1 MIPLSIGEQYIEPD
15 VVYMMDDTDYA
26 EHLLLNA
33 LEDDSEM
40 KQPTSAHT
48 LSTLCS
54 GTVATASMMSEEDM
68 DDLSFLDDDAMGIVN
83 TAEQQQYYHHQQYQP
98 HYTPAMYD
106 DQKSQAKPTVTA
118 TATTPTEIPVEA
130 TPSKTKPA
138 TTSSPKKK
146 GATSVTTATK
156 DESQEESTETKKNG
170 GPVRVGVP
178 SKFDILC
185 GQSRICASHTGNRR
199 FQVVL
204 DIYAPKYDGA
214 TSKQE
219 KMMITKE
226 IVSCIHQ
233 AGGRFLKYTDGQW
246 EEISNVTAR
255 DKVSHALRTKV
266 ASWKRQQ
273 QEQEKTASSSGNNRR
288 SSTGS
293 SKPSHRKG
301 GGVGGIRK
309 SRRTSDSSILSSASD
324 IVATSF
330 DGNDSASANVM
341 TELIKAQRE
350 IFATLTSPAEQEE
363 DETETHPL
371 KK

>member
-1 MIPLSIGEQYIEPD
+1 MIPLSIGPEPEL
-15 VVYMMDDTDYA
+15 VYMMDETDYA

-33 LEDDSEM
+33 LEEDSDM
-40 KQPTSAHT
+40 KQPISAHT

-68 DDLSFLDDDAMGIVN
+68 DDLSFLDDDAMNIVN
-83 TAEQQQYYHHQQYQP
+83 HPSSAIEEEQEPAHPAY
-98 HYTPAMYD
+98 YTPVTY
-106 DQKSQAKPTVTA
+106 DQKPQLKQTQRSDVPVRKV
-118 TATTPTEIPVEA
+118 TPTK
-130 TPSKTKPA
+130 SKPA
-138 TTSSPKKK
+138 TSPKKMK
-146 GATSVTTATK
+146 AASAAK
-156 DESQEESTETKKNG
+156 DQLQQDDDNNSNG
-170 GPVRVGVP
+170 EPVRVGVP

-204 DIYAPKYDGA
+204 DIYAPKYDTA

-219 KMMITKE
+219 KMTMTKE

-266 ASWKRQQ
+266 TSWKRQQ
-273 QEQEKTASSSGNNRR
+273 QEMEKCAASSGVNRR
-288 SSTGS
+288 SSTGP
-293 SKPSHRKG
+293 KPSHRRG
-301 GGVGGIRK
+301 SIRK
-309 SRRTSDSSILSSASD
+309 SRRSSESSIATSASD
-324 IVATSF
+324 IVTTSF

-341 TELIKAQRE
+341 NELIKAQRE
-350 IFATLTSPAEQEE
+350 IFANLTSPSEGEP
-363 DETETHPL
+363 HPL
-371 KK
+371 KKFTSS